1 MLGFCGVSGIRACAE
16 VAAPESNSPALTVF
30 GTIYMIRNVGFDAA
44 KIRNNRLRTDKTN
57 YDKKCEKRV
66 NISEYG
72 SC

>member
-1 MLGFCGVSGIRACAE
+1 MKLVELFKECTWEGVEPYLQQFPNWDYG
-16 VAAPESNSPALTVF
+16 
-30 GTIYMIRNVGFDAA
+30 
-44 KIRNNRLRTDKTN
+44 KHKTN